1 MPIASVMQRLREP
14 GLRVECG
21 RNLFLDRCEEP
32 FGGRAVQDRVEQH
45 IGGEQVVSQNA
56 SVVAGHIVALRMQHA
71 VHRDEAQELLRLAG
85 NEDQIEGQPVTGE
98 SGDEA
103 EPGHDPWVV
112 KQAPGDHLHQADRET
127 EVDSAAADEL
137 HRRPTHALHQVVEL
151 GLVVHQ
157 GGDGEILQIDEPRQV
172 GLHFRKQ
179 VVDDSRGGRV
189 HARQHS
195 LTTGF
200 RIESHSPGRTCSARS
215 RAISSM
221 VRVSGSR
228 SSSTA
233 CLASILSRISSGR
246 SSLSVSIWIGHRRGL
261 AGAARNHA
269 LPTERPDADE
279 LDRPVKHLQRN
290 EFRCVADESGNQ
302 RHRQIDEPVRA

>member
-1 MPIASVMQRLREP
+1 MQRLREP

-98 SGDEA
+98 SGDKA

-157 GGDGEILQIDEPRQV
+157 GGDCEILQIDEPRQV

-189 HARQHS
+189 HPRQHS

-200 RIESHSPGRTCSARS
+200 RDRVPQPGAHLFGEVASHLVDGSGERLAEFLDGLLGVDLVQDLLGSQQLVGEHLDRSSPRSCRRGAEPHPANRTARCPRTRSAGKAS
-215 RAISSM
+215 AAQ
-221 VRVSGSR
+221 RVSLCSR
-228 SSSTA
+228 RKRQSAASTN
-233 CLASILSRISSGR
+233 R
-246 SSLSVSIWIGHRRGL
+246 
-261 AGAARNHA
+261 
-269 LPTERPDADE
+269 
-279 LDRPVKHLQRN
+279 
-290 EFRCVADESGNQ
+290 
-302 RHRQIDEPVRA
+302 